1 MGISMQLGLY
11 SSFIIHTCPERQV
24 LGNSSLLF
32 GNDEVGRNLSAVVGK
47 IRELLENARNII
59 PQ

>member
-1 MGISMQLGLY
+1 MGISLLNGAL
-11 SSFIIHTCPERQV
+11 FILHH
-24 LGNSSLLF
+24 SSLLF
-32 GNDEVGRNLSAVVGK
+32 GNDEVVSDVSAVVGK